1 MNQVRI
7 LKQLGKMVESG
18 QLTADEAA
26 GLRAAAGTPEFDTA
40 MGAVRARHA
49 EERMVPAVA
58 SGEMTQQDADA
69 YLDRIRA
76 GEHPKGLRARLS
88 AHRPRRH

>member
-1 MNQVRI
+1 MNQGRI
-7 LKQLGKMVESG
+7 LEQLDKMVESG
-18 QLTADEAA
+18 QLTVDEAA
-26 GLRAAAGTPEFDTA
+26 RLRAAAGTPDFDTA
-40 MGAVRARHA
+40 MAAVRARHA

-58 SGEMTQQDADA
+58 SGEMTQRDADA

-76 GEHPKGLRARLS
+76 GEHPKGLRVRLS